1 MRGRRSRNREREG
14 KRVGKGNEIDICR
27 EQGKN
32 LDSYKFGPSVYI
44 AEAVAE
50 VKIRTKQIW
59 IICWI
64 SLISRNIRRYF
75 YNRLFPSLTS
85 TPITPAT
92 RLRICYTGCSLNIV
106 FLPIFFEIFRTLAFL
121 CFPSV
126 SVCVHTKEGRE
137 PALQQYWQS

>member
-14 KRVGKGNEIDICR
+14 KRVGKGNEIDTCG

-32 LDSYKFGPSVYI
+32 LDSYKLGPSVYI

-64 SLISRNIRRYF
+64 SIISRGIY
-75 YNRLFPSLTS
+75 L
-85 TPITPAT
+85 
-92 RLRICYTGCSLNIV
+92 
-106 FLPIFFEIFRTLAFL
+106 
-121 CFPSV
+121 
-126 SVCVHTKEGRE
+126 
-137 PALQQYWQS
+137 